1 MLDNNVHDSFR
12 AGVYAGGSVGQS
24 YSNVIDGN
32 EVWRNVKENMSRTWS
47 GGWAQGISLDKSDN
61 STISNN
67 NVYDNWGEGV
77 GAMFTKGAKIT
88 GNKVYDSYSVGIYL
102 DNAQD
107 AVVQYNTVSHSYDTA
122 FYRSGKPAAGIVIA
136 NENGDRM
143 LPSSGIVVTDNVLA
157 GVGNLVYSSYG
168 ANTGLVN
175 STTSLTPSTAALI
188 LSRLRHR
195 LRSPRRLR
203 AVIRSPRQ
211 RMYSRSTRPSAGMSK
226 SFPTSMWPLTRL
238 PWITASLRNCP
249 GQANYRT
256 GSSP

>member
-1 MLDNNVHDSFR
+1 
-12 AGVYAGGSVGQS
+12 
-24 YSNVIDGN
+24 
-32 EVWRNVKENMSRTWS
+32 MSKTWS

-88 GNKVYDSYSVGIYL
+88 GNKVYDTTASASISTTRRMRWCSTTPCRIPTTPQLLPQRQAGGRHRHRERERRPH
-102 DNAQD
+102 A
-107 AVVQYNTVSHSYDTA
+107 AVVGHRGHRQ
-122 FYRSGKPAAGIVIA
+122 RSGRRRQSGLQRLWRQHGLGELDDLPNTIYSSPDSV
-136 NENGDRM
+136 
-143 LPSSGIVVTDNVLA
+143 PSSTPTPI
-157 GVGNLVYSSYG
+157 
-168 ANTGLVN
+168 
-175 STTSLTPSTAALI
+175 STPF
-188 LSRLRHR
+188 
-195 LRSPRRLR
+195 R